1 MIDLQSIY
9 YEVKRL
15 AFAKGYWIVSPI
27 SAADSSIEFSA
38 LIIGNYIGMAAFEIL
53 QNGTA
58 VKYAKL
64 KSNVFNQICDRLD
77 LPPDESI
84 QVSFSC
90 ALDDHHSTILKCVD
104 SETGNLLG
112 NEFYL
117 PSTDIL
123 SKANNTSLQ
132 GMVRST
138 RLSDKFSFTLSG
150 YHDYEILNKTCR
162 TFAAET
168 ISSSPIK
175 LLDWG
180 VGAGRI
186 SQFFEKNQN
195 YDVYGTDI
203 DPVNISNLHNSGL
216 GKNRYTH
223 MRPKK
228 QIPFPDSFFDVVYGI
243 SVFTHLTEA
252 LQFYYLNDIFRI
264 LKPGGIGIFSVHGL
278 IHFFTRVNDGNQFSQ
293 WFQSGFYQYS
303 ENKDLIDGFP
313 ETDGAELYVD
323 VFHSVSYLFSRWGKV
338 FKEVKLIESPNSYG
352 HDLVVVKKI

>member
-15 AFAKGYWIVSPI
+15 AFAKGYWIVSPL
-27 SAADSSIEFSA
+27 SASDTSIEFSA
-38 LIIGNYIGMAAFEIL
+38 LIICNYIGKTKIEIF
-53 QNGTA
+53 QNGSTI
-58 VKYAKL
+58 KYTKL
-64 KSNVFNQICDRLD
+64 KSDMFTQICDRLD
-77 LPPDESI
+77 LPREDSI

-90 ALDDHHSTILKCVD
+90 VLDDHHSTILKCID

-112 NEFYL
+112 NGFYL

-123 SKANNTSLQ
+123 SKANDVPLH

-138 RLSDKFSFTLSG
+138 RLSDKMSFTLSG
-150 YHDYEILNKTCR
+150 YHDYETLNKTCR
-162 TFAAET
+162 SFAAEIT
-168 ISSSPIK
+168 SNSAMK

-186 SQFFEKNQN
+186 SQFFEKNQS

-216 GKNRYTH
+216 RKNRYTH
-223 MRPKK
+223 MQPKK
-228 QIPFPDSFFDVVYGI
+228 PIPFPDSFFDVVYGI

-252 LQFYYLNDIFRI
+252 LQFYYLNDIARI

-293 WFQSGFYQYS
+293 WFQTGFYQYS
-303 ENKDLIDGFP
+303 VNKDLIDGFP
-313 ETDGAELYVD
+313 ETVDEELYVD
-323 VFHSVSYLFSRWGKV
+323 VFHSVNYLFSRWGQV

-352 HDLVVVKKI
+352 HDLVVVKKM